1 MKKLRYALL
10 ILTLLSPVGLFAQAD
25 ASDHGPAGGPRRGM
39 MSVDD
44 ELNMLSERLAL
55 TDAQKPQV
63 KTILQDQRD
72 QMKKLMEDSSTG
84 RDEKFP
90 KMREI
95 RQASSAKI
103 TRAADGRSESQVR
116 QNAGRSSQTLG
127 R

>member
-1 MKKLRYALL
+1 LLEGVITNLSISSLPEFPSMKKLRYALL

-84 RDEKFP
+84 RDEKF
-90 KMREI
+90 
-95 RQASSAKI
+95 
-103 TRAADGRSESQVR
+103 SQDARNSPGVV
-116 QNAGRSSQTLG
+116 G
-127 R
+127 